1 LAGEGLSTYVY
12 TNSNPLRGVDPWGL
26 APGDPFPTRDAAAVD
41 ALNYINPTSIAQN
54 TEYAGIVYQ
63 DPASGNYYAYPPV
76 ATGEYGGNALHLK
89 FPRGMRL
96 VGDYH
101 THADYCDGTG
111 KRTDRWHDM
120 TDANHFSRPDKDFA
134 RSIVNT
140 YPDWMRYLGTPS
152 GMYYSFSPTA
162 GLTVLN
168 PK

>member
-1 LAGEGLSTYVY
+1 MTGRHAWNLH
-12 TNSNPLRGVDPWGL
+12 LRGVDPWGL